1 MDCDRRHIVERI
13 SVVHSLPGV
22 SSTAGA
28 MMILD
33 HIPLI
38 FATVALLAVFAFAA
52 EAGVG

>member
-22 SSTAGA
+22 SLTAGA

-38 FATVALLAVFAFAA
+38 FATVAMLAVFALAA

>member
-1 MDCDRRHIVERI
+1 MDCDLRHIVERI
-13 SVVHSLPGV
+13 SVFHSRAGV

-38 FATVALLAVFAFAA
+38 FATVAMLAVFAFVA